1 MSKRF
6 SSLLIGAL
14 TTTLFMHNIAAD
26 ELVLH
31 DGSRVFGTVV
41 TKEDNTLKFKTS
53 FAGTIAVQWDQ
64 VSELKTEQPMQV
76 LLSNDEL
83 ISTDTIKNTDKST
96 TLDASPDRSPLTF
109 SPQEVPYLNP
119 EPWRPGQ
126 GYKFSGHASF
136 ALKSDRGNTDKDEI
150 DVDADVEL
158 RRQRDRYTLFGELEY
173 DNSSNQTTKNKW
185 KLINRYDY
193 FTTKKR
199 YYSAILPCKPTDS
212 PN

>member
-1 MSKRF
+1 
-6 SSLLIGAL
+6 
-14 TTTLFMHNIAAD
+14 
-26 ELVLH
+26 
-31 DGSRVFGTVV
+31 
-41 TKEDNTLKFKTS
+41 
-53 FAGTIAVQWDQ
+53 
-64 VSELKTEQPMQV
+64 MQV

-109 SPQEVPYLNP
+109 PPQEVPYLNP
-119 EPWRPGQ
+119 EPWRLGQ

-173 DNSSNQTTKNKW
+173 DNSNNQTTKNKW

-199 YYSAILPCKPTDS
+199 YYSAILSMQADQLAELKLRAALGPGLG
-212 PN
+212 